1 VAVPES
7 RGLRA
12 LVLGLLAAGAQPALS
27 DDSLSILS
35 LDHYV
40 QQRSAVP
47 DIEGDTTLLYV
58 RERVQPATIA
68 RGGSLEDRV
77 VLFVHGAGT
86 PAEVAFDVPYGDF
99 SWMAHLAG
107 AGYDVFSVDMTGYG
121 RSTRPPA
128 MNDPCNLPEDAQRTL
143 GIGIARER
151 CTPSHPGPATTIASD
166 WADIDRAVD
175 YLREL
180 RGVERVHL
188 IGWSLGGP
196 RAGGYS
202 ARNPDKVGK
211 LVLLA
216 PAYVRDSAT
225 DQPTEPDSRTAMG
238 SQSRADF
245 MNTWNAPQNCPGQ
258 REAVVAETIFA
269 EMLASDRVGSTWG
282 PGIRRA
288 PNVQTWGWNEA
299 VVGRQTTPLLAIAAA
314 HDASVDPAR
323 VRELYEDYGA
333 DEKILI
339 DLGCASHSPMW
350 EGVHGVL
357 FAATL
362 EWLRSGTVGGE
373 SEGVIRMGYQEP
385 SKD

>member
-1 VAVPES
+1 MAVPES
-7 RGLRA
+7 RRLNGA
-12 LVLGLLAAGAQPALS
+12 LALALIGAASARPALA
-27 DDSLSILS
+27 DDSLTVLT

-40 QQRSAVP
+40 QQQSAVP
-47 DIEGDTTLLYV
+47 AIEGDTTLLYV

-86 PAEVAFDVPYGDF
+86 PAEVAFDVPYGSF

-128 MNDPCNLPEDAQRTL
+128 MNDPCNLPEEAQRAL
-143 GIGIARER
+143 GIGIARAP

-166 WADIDRAVD
+166 WADIDAAVD

-202 ARNPDKVGK
+202 AQHPEKVGR

-216 PAYVRDSAT
+216 PAYNRMSPT
-225 DQPTEPDSRTAMG
+225 DPPGAPDMRPAMG
-238 SQSRADF
+238 AQSRADF

-258 REAVVAETIFA
+258 REAAVGEAIITD
-269 EMLASDRVGSTWG
+269 MLASDRVGATWG

-288 PNVQTWGWNEA
+288 PNVTTWGWNES
-299 VVGRQTTPLLAIAAA
+299 VVRRQTTPLLAIAAA
-314 HDASVDPAR
+314 NDQAVDPAR

-362 EWLRSGTVGGE
+362 EWLRAGTVTGQ
-373 SEGVIRMGYQEP
+373 SEGVIQLGY
-385 SKD
+385 

>member
-1 VAVPES
+1 MAIPES
-7 RGLRA
+7 RRLRSA
-12 LVLGLLAAGAQPALS
+12 LALGLIGGSLAQPATS
-27 DDSLSILS
+27 DDSLTILT

-40 QQRSAVP
+40 EQRSAVP
-47 DIEGDTTLLYV
+47 EIEGDTTLLYV

-86 PAEVAFDVPYGDF
+86 PAEVAFDVPHGDF

-121 RSTRPPA
+121 RSTRPPS
-128 MNDPCNLPEDAQRTL
+128 MNDPCNLPEDAQRAL
-143 GIGIARER
+143 GVGIARAP
-151 CTPSHPGPATTIASD
+151 CTPSHPGPATTISSD
-166 WADIDRAVD
+166 WADIDAAVD

-180 RGVERVHL
+180 RGVDRVHL

-202 ARNPDKVGK
+202 ARHPEKVGR

-216 PAYVRDSAT
+216 PAYNRSSPT
-225 DQPTEPDSRTAMG
+225 DRPTGPDTRPAMG
-238 SQSRADF
+238 AQSRVDF
-245 MNTWNAPQNCPGQ
+245 MNTWNTPQNCPGQ
-258 REAVVAETIFA
+258 RDAAVAATIFG

-288 PNVQTWGWNEA
+288 PNVQTWGWNES

-314 HDASVDPAR
+314 NDASVDPAR
-323 VRELYEDYGA
+323 VRELYEDYGG

-350 EGVHGVL
+350 EGVHNVM

-362 EWLRSGTVGGE
+362 EWLRDGTVGGE
-373 SEGVIRMGYQEP
+373 SAGVVRLGYPAE
-385 SKD
+385 